1 MKKKIRK
8 PRVIKEAQAEKPRR
22 GRPRKTE
29 AEKAADPLRAI
40 MAEIKSDLKR
50 TKKSRKRL
58 EILLG
63 KFQDEQSTL
72 LNTLLESLEKIKT
85 DLKKKPRKGKK
96 GKRGRPGRK
105 PGKKPGRKPTRKP
118 GKLGRKPGRKPGRP
132 SKNIEQPEKQLK
144 KKIEDKNPAEKKPQI
159 VKVQNI
165 QAEKLVVPIPK
176 PGKKAFRKSMGTKKD
191 EPKIINPESNTPPDL
206 PDVHPDIQDPDVKN
220 E

>member
-1 MKKKIRK
+1 MNKKTRK
-8 PRVIKEAQAEKPRR
+8 PRVIKKAQAEKPRR

-40 MAEIKSDLKR
+40 MAAIKSDLKR
-50 TKKSRKRL
+50 IKKSKKRL
-58 EILLG
+58 EILWG

-96 GKRGRPGRK
+96 GKRGRPSRK
-105 PGKKPGRKPTRKP
+105 PVRKPGRKPTRKP
-118 GKLGRKPGRKPGRP
+118 SRKPGRKLGRP
-132 SKNIEQPEKQLK
+132 SKKIEQLGKQSK
-144 KKIEDKNPAEKKPQI
+144 KKIDDKNPSEKKPQI
-159 VKVQNI
+159 VRVQNM

-176 PGKKAFRKSMGTKKD
+176 PGKKAFRKSTVKITKKT
-191 EPKIINPESNTPPDL
+191 EPGTINPESNTPPD
-206 PDVHPDIQDPDVKN
+206 VQPDIQAPDVKN

>member
-1 MKKKIRK
+1 MNKKTRK
-8 PRVIKEAQAEKPRR
+8 ARVIKEAPAERPRR

-40 MAEIKSDLKR
+40 MAEIKNDLKKI
-50 TKKSRKRL
+50 KKSRKKL
-58 EILLG
+58 EILWG
-63 KFQDEQSTL
+63 KFQAEQNML

-105 PGKKPGRKPTRKP
+105 PGGKSGRKPTRK
-118 GKLGRKPGRKPGRP
+118 LGKPGRKPGRKRGRP
-132 SKNIEQPEKQLK
+132 SKKIEQPENHSRKQ
-144 KKIEDKNPAEKKPQI
+144 IEDKNPAEKKQRI

-165 QAEKLVVPIPK
+165 QAEELVVPNPK
-176 PGKKAFRKSMGTKKD
+176 PGKKAFKKSTAKITKKD
-191 EPKIINPESNTPPDL
+191 ESRIINPESNTP